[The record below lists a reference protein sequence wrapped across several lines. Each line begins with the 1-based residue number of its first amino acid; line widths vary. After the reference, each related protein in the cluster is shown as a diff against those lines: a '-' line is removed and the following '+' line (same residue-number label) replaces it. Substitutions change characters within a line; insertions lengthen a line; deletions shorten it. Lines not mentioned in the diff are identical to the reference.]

1 MDENRPRV
9 HVKCVLTG
17 EPAWVLREL
26 LRRGVVCSV
35 RDAVAHGL
43 LAYYDVVLERD
54 LMRRDLGSGGA
65 VVGVCGPPRI
75 LGRGTPTR

>member
-1 MDENRPRV
+1 LDEGEQRV

-26 LRRGVVCSV
+26 LRRGVACSV
-35 RDAVAHGL
+35 REAVAHGL

-54 LMRRDLGSGGA
+54 LKRRDLRSARRRKG
-65 VVGVCGPPRI
+65 
-75 LGRGTPTR
+75 